1 MEKFEK
7 QGGLVETDDFTCRTN
22 HIYLDGNYEAVSK
35 FLSTARQTYTRRS
48 ESCNG
53 VLLEMKKEER
63 YRHQT
68 LIVASTKYEFYQWKG
83 VLHRGGG
90 GDVQCINTAR
100 DDIKEESEI
109 VLMTKKLTH
118 LLTEERTGQDVL
130 YYRVICPPSFLVE
143 AAETCKA
150 VFTYTMYDRYKDV
163 RRPLLALT
171 MAKCGKPDV
180 TYHKYVED
188 KVADRDMY
196 YCTICLSD
204 VTTIQVFACN
214 HVACTLCYARL
225 IADADTC
232 HMCRAPLIATETRS
246 TMSRVRET
254 VKLALAPLAKGCP
267 VFIFGQDDSPSF
279 EKQHQKL
286 QNGNRSVPYMDA
298 FIDTRW
304 PTAMFEL
311 PCDAVIFIDAL
322 PETFPYCLLSSPAI
336 DIHVFYSDDCVQK
349 QYQEFFEQIDYGDLK
364 SSLD

>member
-1 MEKFEK
+1 MEQFEK

-22 HIYLDGNYEAVSK
+22 HIYLDGNYEAVSE
-35 FLSTARQTYTRRS
+35 FLTTARPTYTRRS
-48 ESCNG
+48 ETCNG

-68 LIVASTKYEFYQWKG
+68 LIVASTKYEFYQWKA
-83 VLHRGGG
+83 VLHRRM
-90 GDVQCINTAR
+90 VQCINTAR
-100 DDIKEESEI
+100 DDIKEDSEI

-118 LLTEERTGQDVL
+118 LLTEERTDEDVL
-130 YYRVICPPSFLVE
+130 YYRVICPESFLVH
-143 AAETCKA
+143 ATETCKA
-150 VFTYTMYDRYKDV
+150 VFTYTMYDRYKYV

-171 MAKCGKPDV
+171 IWKCSKPNV
-180 TYHKYVED
+180 IYHKYVED
-188 KVADRDMY
+188 KAADRDMY

-204 VTTIQVFACN
+204 VTTIQVFACS

-254 VKLALAPLAKGCP
+254 VKVALAPLAKGCP

-304 PTAMFEL
+304 PTTMFDL
-311 PCDAVIFIDAL
+311 PWDAVIFIDAL
-322 PETFPYCLLSSPAI
+322 PETFPYCLLTSSGR

-349 QYQEFFEQIDYGDLK
+349 QYQEFFEQIDYGDKK

>member
-35 FLSTARQTYTRRS
+35 FLQTSRQTYTRRS

-83 VLHRGGG
+83 VLHKN
-90 GDVQCINTAR
+90 DVQCINTAR
-100 DDIKEESEI
+100 DDIKDDSEI

-118 LLTEERTGQDVL
+118 LLTEERAGQDVL
-130 YYRVICPPSFLVE
+130 YYRVICPESFLVD
-143 AAETCKA
+143 ATETCKA
-150 VFTYTMYDRYKDV
+150 VFTYTMYDRYKYV

-171 MAKCGKPDV
+171 ISKCAKPDV

-188 KVADRDMY
+188 KVADKDMY

-204 VTTIQVFACN
+204 VTTIQVFACS

-246 TMSRVRET
+246 TMTRVRET
-254 VKLALAPLAKGCP
+254 VKLVLAPLARGCP

-322 PETFPYCLLSSPAI
+322 PETFPYCLLSSAGI

-349 QYQEFFEQIDYGDLK
+349 QYQDFFEQIDYADKK